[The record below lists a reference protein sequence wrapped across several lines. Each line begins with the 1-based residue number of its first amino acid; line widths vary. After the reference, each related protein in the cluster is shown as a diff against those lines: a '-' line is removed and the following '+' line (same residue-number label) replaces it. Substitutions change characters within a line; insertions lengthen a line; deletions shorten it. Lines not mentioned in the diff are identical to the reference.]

1 MARRQWTPRE
11 EDDAVD
17 NANVAF
23 AVIMVL
29 AVWLV
34 FGQ

>member
-1 MARRQWTPRE
+1 MARMRWEPRDP
-11 EDDAVD
+11 DDAVD
-17 NANVAF
+17 NANVLF
-23 AVIMVL
+23 AVFMVL